1 MIRGTGMNKNIFT
14 EEQKKHSRYIDIEIG
29 LLCRTYLV
37 HSERK
42 SLEEERDEI
51 VSFLRTKKYW

>member
-1 MIRGTGMNKNIFT
+1 MNKNIFT